1 MLWLRQKM
9 ERQKG
14 DGDDPIGKR
23 VPYDAFKDL
32 TRDARDA
39 RGARVVLRSGSVFGT
54 VTSAKRGLLT
64 VRWDDGTLSTISLSQ
79 LGNRDEQ

>member
-1 MLWLRQKM
+1 M

-32 TRDARDA
+32 TRDA